1 MKLTSAT
8 APLDDYRIPAPPGA
22 KPRHDYPWASDR
34 FHPGILKGVIAL
46 HAGFAVRGINYAFWL
61 DEPATVHR
69 VVQST
74 MPATAHPPLPG
85 AVMVRVPPV
94 MSPVPKMSS
103 KSPVPPSQV
112 SVPMKLQV
120 VVLS

>member
-34 FHPGILKGVIAL
+34 FHTGILKGVIAL

-61 DEPATVHR
+61 DERTESYTTPTCAMTRISPTRRAACRRGSRVGAHR
-69 VVQST
+69 
-74 MPATAHPPLPG
+74 
-85 AVMVRVPPV
+85 R
-94 MSPVPKMSS
+94 
-103 KSPVPPSQV
+103 
-112 SVPMKLQV
+112 
-120 VVLS
+120 